1 MPFSSIGQK
10 NCELRS
16 VMTWG
21 IYSSLSRE
29 VIEND
34 EKFHFSWQLIKFT
47 FHATFFVRLLLTT
60 SLIHCWSS
68 SDQGLVYY
76 HFYLSLV
83 CCYCTIKCKQSSLS
97 LMMANRHLISKTFL
111 FDAPT
116 HSLYDFWLSD
126 CYTIWFIKYIFIQD
140 Q

>member
-47 FHATFFVRLLLTT
+47 FHATFLCATTPNHIMRAKT

-97 LMMANRHLISKTFL
+97 LMMANRHLISKTFFSRALRNTLHKTCLCQSL
-111 FDAPT
+111 FG
-116 HSLYDFWLSD
+116 
-126 CYTIWFIKYIFIQD
+126 I
-140 Q
+140 